1 MNVPLLDLKQQYE
14 TLKPEIQAAINTVLD
29 HQQFIMG
36 PEVKLLEDEI
46 KAYTGA
52 KHAVACASGS
62 DALLLALMA
71 LDIKPGELILTSPYT
86 FFATGGAIARLGA
99 VPVFL
104 DINPD
109 DYNLNVDAVRDF
121 LHGKHPLNPRF
132 PGKVR
137 AIMPVHLYGQCADM
151 AAIFEL
157 AESFGLPIIE
167 DAAQAIGAKWNGI
180 QAGARGT
187 FGCFSFFPSKNLGA
201 YGDAG
206 IVTVNNDALA
216 EKTRILRL
224 HGSKPKYY
232 HKLVGINS
240 RLDTLQAAI
249 LRVKLPHLE
258 SWSEARRIKAMH
270 YNTLFQHSGAGIFW
284 KDLGCIN
291 SCDKQNGHDCAL
303 QKVKNR
309 VVLPAETVGSPEKN
323 GRHIYHQ
330 YVVRVANRD
339 AVIENMNRSGIGN
352 AIYYPVPLHEQECF
366 SSLKYQSSDCPV
378 SHCAGL
384 QTLALPI
391 YPELTEE
398 QQQAVVHSV
407 ISAL

>member
-1 MNVPLLDLKQQYE
+1 MVPLLDLKQQYE
-14 TLKPEIQAAINTVLD
+14 ALKPEIAAAINTVLE

-71 LDIKPGELILTSPYT
+71 LDVKPGELILTSPYT

-99 VPVFL
+99 IPVYL
-104 DINPD
+104 DIRPD
-109 DYNLNVDAVRDF
+109 DYNLDPAAVEAF
-121 LHGKHPLNPRF
+121 LEGRHPLNKKF
-132 PGKVR
+132 SGTVR
-137 AIMPVHLYGQCADM
+137 AILPVHLYGQCADM
-151 AAIFEL
+151 GPLLEL
-157 AESFGLPIIE
+157 GKRFNLPIIE

-180 QAGARGT
+180 QAGAIGT
-187 FGCFSFFPSKNLGA
+187 IGCFSFFPSKNLGA

-206 IVTVNNDALA
+206 IMTVNDDVLA
-216 EKTRILRL
+216 EKLRILRL

-258 SWSEARRIKAMH
+258 SWSAARRVRAMK
-270 YNTLFQHSGAGIFW
+270 YNELFQKAGAGLFW
-284 KDLGCIN
+284 KDLGC
-291 SCDKQNGHDCAL
+291 SPECAAANGIACKLRSARG
-303 QKVKNR
+303 K
-309 VVLPAETVGSPEKN
+309 VVLPTETVGAPENN

-330 YVVRVANRD
+330 YVVRLTNRD
-339 AVIENMNRSGIGN
+339 AVMDALNKAGIGN

-366 SSLKYQSSDCPV
+366 ANLNYAADDCPV

-391 YPELTEE
+391 YPELTDAQQEE
-398 QQQAVVHSV
+398 VVK
-407 ISAL
+407 IIAGAL